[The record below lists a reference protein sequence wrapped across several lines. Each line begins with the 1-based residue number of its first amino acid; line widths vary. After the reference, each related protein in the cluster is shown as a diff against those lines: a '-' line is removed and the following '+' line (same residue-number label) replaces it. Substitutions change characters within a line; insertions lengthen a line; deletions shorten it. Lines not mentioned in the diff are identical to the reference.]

1 MHKPMRPFSIVALL
15 LLGLTA
21 QAKSDAALLDAIGD
35 VETGHLADQRK
46 AIGRHGERGK
56 YQMKASAWSDANA
69 QLKAEGRPT
78 YSWLQWRDA
87 TAQDM
92 MASAYLRCLRRRL
105 SSLGM
110 PNPSPT
116 ILALCWNRG
125 LTGARNRGWQ
135 PNDYAERVANLFD
148 SQNATAR

>member
-1 MHKPMRPFSIVALL
+1 MNLNQRFSVVALL

-21 QAKSDAALLDAIGD
+21 QAKSDALFLSAIGD

-46 AIGRHGERGK
+46 AVGRHGERGK
-56 YQMKASAWSDANA
+56 YQMKAAAWSEGNA

-92 MASAYLRCLRRRL
+92 VASAYLRCLRRRL
-105 SSLGM
+105 LTLGVAE
-110 PNPSPT
+110 PSPAL
-116 ILALCWNRG
+116 LALCWNRG
-125 LTGARNRGWQ
+125 LTGARELGWR
-135 PNDYAERVANLFD
+135 PNDYAVRVSNVFD
-148 SQNATAR
+148 SRRR

>member
-1 MHKPMRPFSIVALL
+1 MNPRAFSVVALL
-15 LLGLTA
+15 LLGLSA
-21 QAKSDAALLDAIGD
+21 QAKSDAALLDAIGE

-78 YSWLQWRDA
+78 YHWLQWRDA

-92 MASAYLRCLRRRL
+92 MACAYLRWLRRRFKAE
-105 SSLGM
+105 GYDT
-110 PNPSPT
+110 PT
-116 ILALCWNRG
+116 PEQLAGAWNRG
-125 LTGARNRGWQ
+125 FDGAKSYGFR
-135 PNDYAERVANLFD
+135 PNHYAVRVANLFD
-148 SQNATAR
+148 SRQR

>member
-1 MHKPMRPFSIVALL
+1 MNLSQRFSVVALL

-21 QAKSDAALLDAIGD
+21 QAKSDALFLSAIGD

-46 AIGRHGERGK
+46 AVGRHGERGK
-56 YQMKASAWSDANA
+56 YQMKAAAWSEGNA

-92 MASAYLRCLRRRL
+92 VASAYLRCLRRRL
-105 SSLGM
+105 LTLGVAE
-110 PNPSPT
+110 PSPAL
-116 ILALCWNRG
+116 LALCWNRG
-125 LTGARNRGWQ
+125 LTGARDLGWR
-135 PNDYAERVANLFD
+135 PNDYAVRVSNVFD
-148 SQNATAR
+148 SRRR